1 MNRNIILTTGIAVL
15 IFTTGL
21 LAGIDVQDE
30 ETNIKEQ
37 DTKNTDKKYIKVT
50 GTVEKIEVTCWM
62 YGTHL
67 IQSNDNST
75 RYALKNESL
84 DLAEYEGE
92 EVTIKGNLVHEGL
105 DGGPP
110 LIEVNCVEL

>member
-1 MNRNIILTTGIAVL
+1 MNRNIILITVIAIL

-21 LAGIDVQDE
+21 LAGINIQDE

-37 DTKNTDKKYIKVT
+37 DTKNADTKYIKVT

-67 IQSNDNST
+67 IDCNDNST
-75 RYALKNESL
+75 RYALKSESL
-84 DLAEYEGE
+84 DLTEHEGE
-92 EVTIKGNLVHEGL
+92 KVTIKGNLVHEGL